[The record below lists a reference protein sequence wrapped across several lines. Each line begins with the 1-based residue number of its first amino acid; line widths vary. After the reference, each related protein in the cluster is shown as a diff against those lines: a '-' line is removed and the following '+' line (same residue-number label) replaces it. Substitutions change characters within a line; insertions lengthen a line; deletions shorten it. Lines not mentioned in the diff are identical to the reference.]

1 MQCTHLF
8 PLFFVTPIPGI
19 LQVFVWMED
28 ASLVVHSIDLVLLM
42 MPSFCVLCDALF
54 LCVCVVMPC
63 YCVVDFDHLSET
75 VNQILVVRVVAK

>member
-1 MQCTHLF
+1 MIQLF
-8 PLFFVTPIPGI
+8 RVVVG
-19 LQVFVWMED
+19 MENV
-28 ASLVVHSIDLVLLM
+28 SLVVHSIDLVLLM
-42 MPSFCVLCDALF
+42 IPSFCVLCDALF

>member
-1 MQCTHLF
+1 MIQLF
-8 PLFFVTPIPGI
+8 RVVVG
-19 LQVFVWMED
+19 MENV
-28 ASLVVHSIDLVLLM
+28 SLVVHSIDLVLLM

-75 VNQILVVRVVAK
+75 MNQILVVRVVAK